1 VRVAELW
8 RHPVKS
14 LQGESL
20 DEAVVEAT
28 GLSGDRRWGIVDSE
42 TGIVLTA
49 RRVPALL
56 LAASGLTDGGVE
68 LRLPDGQVLVGPGA
82 RTDDVLSRWIGRR
95 VTLVHA
101 ESVDAGVGEF
111 FEDATDDDSAVVS
124 WTMPPG
130 RFVDALPLLVVTT
143 ASLRQGR
150 ALHPDGA
157 WETRRFRPNIVID
170 VEEDGWVEDAWCGR
184 RVHVGTSVL
193 QPAAPC
199 ERCTM
204 VTRPQP
210 TLARDL
216 EIFKTLARH
225 HGSTFG
231 VWTAVQTPGVVRVG
245 DEVTIT
251 D

>member
-14 LQGESL
+14 LQGEPL
-20 DEAVVEAT
+20 EEAVVEAT
-28 GLSGDRRWGIVDSE
+28 GLFGDRRWGIVDSE

-49 RRVPALL
+49 RRVPVLL
-56 LAASGLTDGGVE
+56 LATSCVSDGGVE
-68 LRLPDGQVLVGPGA
+68 LRLPDGQVLVGPGEHA
-82 RTDDVLSRWIGRR
+82 DDVLSTWIGRR
-95 VTLVHA
+95 VELVNA

-111 FEDATDDDSAVVS
+111 FEDATDDASAVVS
-124 WTMPPG
+124 WTMPQG

-150 ALHPDGA
+150 ALHSDGA
-157 WETRRFRPNIVID
+157 WETRRFRPNVVID
-170 VEEDGWVEDAWCGR
+170 VEEEGWVEDAWCGR
-184 RVHVGTSVL
+184 TVNVGTAVL
-193 QPAAPC
+193 QPVAPC

-210 TLARDL
+210 GLDRDL
-216 EIFKTLARH
+216 EVFKTLARH

-231 VWTAVQTPGVVRVG
+231 VWTAVQTPGVVHVG